1 MISKLPT
8 WVWIWAWLLAFM
20 AGMMNVVGF
29 LSFEPQAITHMTG
42 TTSLLAVA
50 VVQRDAAMAWHWL
63 AIIAAFVFGAM
74 LSGLLLRHSALRL
87 GRRYG
92 VALVIEALLL
102 VVAAQLLT
110 RHNAAGIYLTGIAC
124 GLQNAMATT
133 YSGTV
138 LRTSHL
144 TGMFTDLGI
153 ALGHVLRGSGYD
165 RRRLQL
171 CLIVISAFFAGGIAS
186 ALLFPRLQYATLY
199 LPAAIAL
206 LFAAGYAVYRIHK
219 QIKAQDHVAGS

>member
-8 WVWIWAWLLAFM
+8 WVWIWAWWLAFM

-29 LSFEPQAITHMTG
+29 LSFEPQAISHMTG
-42 TTSLLAVA
+42 TTSLLAMALAQQDVA
-50 VVQRDAAMAWHWL
+50 KAWHWL
-63 AIIAAFVFGAM
+63 SIIAAFVFGAM

-92 VALVIEALLL
+92 VALVIEAALL
-102 VVAAQLLT
+102 VVAARMLMH
-110 RHNAAGIYLTGIAC
+110 HNAVGIYLVGIAC

-153 ALGHVLRGSGYD
+153 TLGHVLRGSGYD
-165 RRRLQL
+165 KRRLQL
-171 CLIVISAFFAGGIAS
+171 CLIVISAFFIGGIAS
-186 ALLFPRLQYATLY
+186 ALLFARIRYATLY
-199 LPAAIAL
+199 VPASLAL
-206 LFAAGYAVYRIHK
+206 LFAGGYAVYRWRK
-219 QIKAQDHVAGS
+219 STQDARASE

>member
-1 MISKLPT
+1 
-8 WVWIWAWLLAFM
+8 M

-29 LSFEPQAITHMTG
+29 LSFEPQAITHLTG

-50 VVQRDAAMAWHWL
+50 FAQRDLSMAWHLL

-92 VALVIEALLL
+92 VALLIESALL
-102 VVAAQLLT
+102 VAAAQLLM
-110 RHNAAGIYLTGIAC
+110 RGDALGIYLTGIAC

-138 LRTSHL
+138 LRTAHV

-153 ALGHVLRGSGYD
+153 ALGHMLRGSGFD

-171 CLIVISAFFAGGIAS
+171 CVIVISAFFCGGLA
-186 ALLFPRLQYATLY
+186 AAMLFPRLGYATLY
-199 LPAAIAL
+199 IPAALAL
-206 LFAAGYAVYRIHK
+206 LFAMAYAVYRARK
-219 QIKAQDHVAGS
+219 KPAATVEPRAD